1 MPLKNMISSPSKIQL
16 LFGEVMDQIL
26 LFQLLISRKKFHE
39 ITVQKQLLPPENK
52 YFTFSLQRDQ
62 LSRGHEEIAKMD
74 NRILELQERLT
85 KKRCM
90 NQQLANQISAAT
102 SAKQAQL
109 RAIQQGMMNRYV
121 IVVEVCLEFDLEG
134 KKICNYFFLKSK

>member
-1 MPLKNMISSPSKIQL
+1 M
-16 LFGEVMDQIL
+16 
-26 LFQLLISRKKFHE
+26 
-39 ITVQKQLLPPENK
+39 VQKQLVPDRVVPPENK

-121 IVVEVCLEFDLEG
+121 IVVEVCLEFDLER
-134 KKICNYFFLKSK
+134 KKIAIIFS

>member
-1 MPLKNMISSPSKIQL
+1 M
-16 LFGEVMDQIL
+16 
-26 LFQLLISRKKFHE
+26 
-39 ITVQKQLLPPENK
+39 
-52 YFTFSLQRDQ
+52 
-62 LSRGHEEIAKMD
+62 SRGHEEIAKMD

-134 KKICNYFFLKSK
+134 KKNCNYFFLKSK

>member
-1 MPLKNMISSPSKIQL
+1 MISSPSKIQL